1 MNFER
6 RRSNV
11 DCLSDKKP
19 LHRGKFFCLD
29 IFILLCYTFYDI
41 LCKLSV
47 LSDPSRRRICVD
59 TPQEER
65 QIVNMIKGKLKKSA
79 AGILAAALIITTCT
93 AASLY
98 ADSRYKEENKT
109 DIMSEED
116 DFGTDP
122 EESDASEP
130 VTEDTQTEESS
141 EEETQT
147 EESSEEETQTQYTE
161 TEPVTEET
169 PETPSE
175 SEPPIPE
182 ETTAAST
189 TNSTGDFYVPTEPPS
204 TAAPIIIILVEPG
217 YVPPET
223 TTTAPVPSEPV
234 SFETTAPIP
243 AQTDPPYIP
252 PTVNKYIRA
261 SENVPAVKILTDGE
275 ELLDA
280 VADPFEKARLSDGSE
295 VDIILS
301 VNNGN
306 GIKDSDKELIKAAA
320 ANAEPDKYSVGEYLD
335 ISLLRNI
342 KGEEIG
348 ISEAYKEITLTV
360 EIPQDI
366 KDPSFSRTYGLIRL
380 HNGTA
385 ALLKDL
391 DSDPDTITVKTDLF
405 SVYAIVYTKNIDD
418 VNIKTSNTLDCLN
431 IFLSVT
437 SMSVILCSF
446 VTLYALWRRKN
457 SKSSKSK

>member
-1 MNFER
+1 
-6 RRSNV
+6 
-11 DCLSDKKP
+11 
-19 LHRGKFFCLD
+19 
-29 IFILLCYTFYDI
+29 
-41 LCKLSV
+41 
-47 LSDPSRRRICVD
+47 
-59 TPQEER
+59 
-65 QIVNMIKGKLKKSA
+65 MIKGKLKKTA
-79 AGILAAALIITTCT
+79 AGILAAAMVITTCT

-98 ADSRYKEENKT
+98 ADSQYKEENKT

-116 DFGTDP
+116 GFGTDP
-122 EESDASEP
+122 EESDVPEP
-130 VTEDTQTEESS
+130 VTED
-141 EEETQT
+141 TQT

-161 TEPVTEET
+161 TEPAAEET

-175 SEPPIPE
+175 SEPPIPD
-182 ETTAAST
+182 ETTAPST
-189 TNSTGDFYVPTEPPS
+189 TKSTGSFFVPTEPPS

-223 TTTAPVPSEPV
+223 TTAAPIPSDPF
-234 SFETTAPIP
+234 SFETAAHVPSDPFSFETPIP
-243 AQTDPPYIP
+243 AQTDASYIP
-252 PTVNKYIRA
+252 PTVNKYVRA

-280 VADPFEKARLSDGSE
+280 VADPFEKAWLSDVSE

-320 ANAEPDKYSVGEYLD
+320 ANAEPDVKYSVGEYLD
-335 ISLLRNI
+335 ISLLKNI

-360 EIPQDI
+360 EIPQNI
-366 KDPSFSRTYGLIRL
+366 KDPSGTYGLVRL

-385 ALLKDL
+385 ALLKDM
-391 DSDPDTITVKTDLF
+391 DSDPDTITVQTDLF
-405 SVYAIVYTKNIDD
+405 SVYAIVYTKDKSD
-418 VNIKTSNTLDCLN
+418 VNIKTANTLDCLN

-437 SMSVILCSF
+437 SVSVILCSF

>member
-1 MNFER
+1 
-6 RRSNV
+6 
-11 DCLSDKKP
+11 
-19 LHRGKFFCLD
+19 
-29 IFILLCYTFYDI
+29 
-41 LCKLSV
+41 
-47 LSDPSRRRICVD
+47 
-59 TPQEER
+59 
-65 QIVNMIKGKLKKSA
+65 MIKGKLKKSA
-79 AGILAAALIITTCT
+79 AGILAAAMIITTCT

-116 DFGTDP
+116 GGGTDP
-122 EESDASEP
+122 EESEVSEP
-130 VTEDTQTEESS
+130 VTED
-141 EEETQT
+141 TQT

-169 PETPSE
+169 SETPSE
-175 SEPPIPE
+175 SEPPVPD
-182 ETTAAST
+182 ETTTPST
-189 TNSTGDFYVPTEPPS
+189 TKPIGSFFVPTEPPS
-204 TAAPIIIILVEPG
+204 TAAPIIIILVGPE

-223 TTTAPVPSEPV
+223 TTTAPVPTEPV
-234 SFETTAPIP
+234 SLETTAPIP
-243 AQTDPPYIP
+243 AQTDAPYIP
-252 PTVNKYIRA
+252 PTVNKYVRA
-261 SENVPAVKILTDGE
+261 SENVPAIKILTDGE

-280 VADPFEKARLSDGSE
+280 VADPFEKASLSDGSE

-306 GIKDSDKELIKAAA
+306 GIKDSDRELIKTAA
-320 ANAEPDKYSVGEYLD
+320 ANAEPDVKYSVREYLD
-335 ISLLRNI
+335 INLLRNI
-342 KGEEIG
+342 KDEESD

-366 KDPSFSRTYGLIRL
+366 KDPSCTYGLIRL

-405 SVYAIVYTKNIDD
+405 SVYAIVYTTDKGD

-446 VTLYALWRRKN
+446 VALYALWNRKN
-457 SKSSKSK
+457 SKSSKNK

>member
-1 MNFER
+1 
-6 RRSNV
+6 
-11 DCLSDKKP
+11 
-19 LHRGKFFCLD
+19 
-29 IFILLCYTFYDI
+29 
-41 LCKLSV
+41 
-47 LSDPSRRRICVD
+47 
-59 TPQEER
+59 
-65 QIVNMIKGKLKKSA
+65 MIKGKLKKSA

-116 DFGTDP
+116 GFETDP
-122 EESDASEP
+122 EESDAPEP
-130 VTEDTQTEESS
+130 VTED
-141 EEETQT
+141 TQT

-169 PETPSE
+169 PDTPSE
-175 SEPPIPE
+175 SEPPVPD
-182 ETTAAST
+182 ETTTPST
-189 TNSTGDFYVPTEPPS
+189 TKPIGIFFVPTEPPS
-204 TAAPIIIILVEPG
+204 TAAPIIIILVNPG

-223 TTTAPVPSEPV
+223 TTTEPVPSEPV
-234 SFETTAPIP
+234 SSETTAPIP
-243 AQTDPPYIP
+243 AQTDAPYIP
-252 PTVNKYIRA
+252 PTVNKYVRA
-261 SENVPAVKILTDGE
+261 SENVPAIKILTDGD

-280 VADPFEKARLSDGSE
+280 VADPSEKAGLSDGSE

-306 GIKDSDKELIKAAA
+306 GIKESDKELIKAAA
-320 ANAEPDKYSVGEYLD
+320 NAEPDIKYSVGEYLD

-342 KGEEIG
+342 KGEESN

-366 KDPSFSRTYGLIRL
+366 KDPSRTYGLIRL

-385 ALLKDL
+385 ELLKDL
-391 DSDPDTITVKTDLF
+391 DSDSDTITVKTDMF
-405 SVYAIVYTKNIDD
+405 SVYAIVYTKDKGD
-418 VNIKTSNTLDCLN
+418 VNIKTSNKLDCLN

-437 SMSVILCSF
+437 SIAVILCSF
-446 VTLYALWRRKN
+446 VTLYALWNRKN
-457 SKSSKSK
+457 GKSSKSK